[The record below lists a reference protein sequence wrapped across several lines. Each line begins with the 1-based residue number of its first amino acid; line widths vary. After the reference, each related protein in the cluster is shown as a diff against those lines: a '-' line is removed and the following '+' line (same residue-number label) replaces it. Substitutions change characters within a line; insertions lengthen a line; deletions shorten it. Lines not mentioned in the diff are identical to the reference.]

1 MFFQNDEEV
10 EMRKIVSLLGVILAS
25 LLMTGCGNSPD
36 GDSGRLK
43 NISYLPPL

>member
-1 MFFQNDEEV
+1 
-10 EMRKIVSLLGVILAS
+10 MRKIAAVLGIVLAS
-25 LLMTGCGNSPD
+25 LLVTGCGNSPD

>member
-1 MFFQNDEEV
+1 MK
-10 EMRKIVSLLGVILAS
+10 KIAAILGVVLVSLF
-25 LLMTGCGNSPD
+25 MTGCGNSPD